1 MKFDHLVLNVDKN
14 YQMEGHFAQNIR
26 GVGLPY
32 NPKKGKGTKG
42 FKATNIWI
50 GKEYF
55 EMISIKNQD
64 GGGWKKEWV
73 DAYNNGERGLICL
86 MLDVKDLNQLVQ
98 KIVSKKIP
106 ISQPES
112 IKIEFFFKL
121 ISKTM
126 PWTNSYLD
134 FFQNVPMQIGFQ
146 QMNNEKTR
154 LKLEKYMVPNSR
166 ENNITGIK
174 RIQIAGQ
181 FTKVD
186 FEMLKLVFDNILEEE
201 ARLTIHLE
209 HRKVLVFEQAAA
221 FNVQVVLNST
231 QSNLQNKDCWIEN
244 TQIINE

>member
-14 YQMEGHFAQNIR
+14 YQNEGQFTQNIR
-26 GVGLPY
+26 DVGLPY
-32 NPKKGKGTKG
+32 SPKKGKGTKG

-98 KIVSKKIP
+98 KVTSEKIP

-154 LKLEKYMVPNSR
+154 TKLEKYMVPNSR
-166 ENNITGIK
+166 GNNITGIK
-174 RIQIAGQ
+174 QVQIAGQ

-186 FEMLKLVFDNILEEE
+186 FEMLKRIFDDTLEGDE
-201 ARLTIHLE
+201 RLTIHLE
-209 HRKVLVFEQAAA
+209 HDQVLILEEAAE
-221 FNVQVVLNST
+221 FNVQVVLNSK
-231 QSNLQNKDCWIEN
+231 QSNLLNNDCWIEN

>member
-14 YQMEGHFAQNIR
+14 YQMEGQFAQNIR
-26 GVGLPY
+26 DVGLPY

-98 KIVSKKIP
+98 KVKSEKIP

-154 LKLEKYMVPNSR
+154 TKLEKYMVPNSR
-166 ENNITGIK
+166 GNNITGIK
-174 RIQIAGQ
+174 QVQIAGQ

-186 FEMLKLVFDNILEEE
+186 FEMLKRIFDDTFEGDE
-201 ARLTIHLE
+201 RLTIHLE
-209 HRKVLVFEQAAA
+209 HDQVLIFEQAAE
-221 FNVQVVLNST
+221 FNVQIVLNSKQT
-231 QSNLQNKDCWIEN
+231 NLLNKDCWIEN
-244 TQIINE
+244 THIINE